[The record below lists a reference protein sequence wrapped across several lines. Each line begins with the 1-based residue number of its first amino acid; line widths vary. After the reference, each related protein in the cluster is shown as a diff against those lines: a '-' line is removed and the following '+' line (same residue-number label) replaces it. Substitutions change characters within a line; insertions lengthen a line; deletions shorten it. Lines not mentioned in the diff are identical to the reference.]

1 MVEMI
6 RIAGLR
12 ELRRDLRKLDA
23 SLPKGLRTAG
33 NTAAGIIVRTAKPR
47 IPTGPAKGGHAKTSL
62 RAAST
67 SSAARVAFGGK
78 RFPYAGFLDFGG
90 RVGRRHQTKRPFL
103 KEGRYVWKAYG
114 ENKGE
119 IQRVLRDE
127 LSDLARA
134 AGLGRV

>member
-1 MVEMI
+1 MAEMI

-12 ELRRDLRKLDA
+12 EFRRDLRKLDK

-33 NTAAGIIVRTAKPR
+33 NTAADLIVAKAKPR

-67 SSAARVAFGGK
+67 NSAARVAFGGK
-78 RFPYAGFLDFGG
+78 RFPYAPWLDFGG
-90 RVGRRHQTKRPFL
+90 RVGRRHQTQRPFL
-103 KEGRYVWKAYG
+103 KEGRYVWKTYG
-114 ENKGE
+114 ENKRE
-119 IQRVLRDE
+119 ITRVLRDE